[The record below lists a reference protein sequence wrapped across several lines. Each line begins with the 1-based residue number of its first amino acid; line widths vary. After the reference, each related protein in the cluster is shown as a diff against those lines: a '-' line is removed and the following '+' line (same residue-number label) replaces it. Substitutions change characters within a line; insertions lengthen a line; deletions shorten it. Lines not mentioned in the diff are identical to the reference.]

1 MFMRIIKLFYSH
13 SRLLCLINIAFHLKR
28 FCILTEKLLYL
39 NVKINAFSLRFIH
52 VSYVFKCKG
61 HCIFAEKT

>member
-1 MFMRIIKLFYSH
+1 MFMKIMKLFYGH
-13 SRLLCLINIAFHLKR
+13 SRLLCLNYIAFHLKR

-39 NVKINAFSLRFIH
+39 I
-52 VSYVFKCKG
+52 SYVFKCKG